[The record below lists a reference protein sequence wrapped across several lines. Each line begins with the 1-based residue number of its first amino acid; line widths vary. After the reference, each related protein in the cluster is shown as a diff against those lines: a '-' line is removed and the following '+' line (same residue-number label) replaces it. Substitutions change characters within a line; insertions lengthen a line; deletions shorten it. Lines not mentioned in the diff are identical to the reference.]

1 MKRGNRYQSVV
12 NLLDRTQRYSLDKAA
27 DLVKKTANAKF
38 DETIELAVK
47 LGVDPKQADQNI
59 RGTVALP
66 HGTGKKVRVIVFAQ
80 RDEQIQ
86 EAKEAGAQEAG
97 GEELVQKVADG
108 WLEFDVAVAA
118 PDMMRFIG
126 KLGRIIG
133 PLGLMPS
140 PKAGTVTNDIGA
152 AVQEIMAGRIE
163 YRIERSGSVIHA
175 PVGKASFEKDQIKEN
190 VSTLM
195 NALVTARPASAKG
208 RYLRSIALSSTM
220 GPGIKLDTGEF
231 ARKVTQ

>member
-1 MKRGNRYQSVV
+1 MKRGNRYQSVI
-12 NLLDRTQRYSLDKAA
+12 NLVDRTQRYSLDKAA

-38 DETIELAVK
+38 DETLELAVK
-47 LGVDPKQADQNI
+47 LGVNPKQADQNI

-118 PDMMRFIG
+118 PDMMRFVG
-126 KLGRIIG
+126 RLGRTIG

-140 PKAGTVTNDIGA
+140 PKAGTVTNEIGA
-152 AVQEIMAGRIE
+152 AVREIMAGRIE
-163 YRIERSGSVIHA
+163 YRVERSGSVIHA

-190 VSTLM
+190 VSALM
-195 NALVTARPASAKG
+195 NALVVARPASAKG
-208 RYLRSIALSSTM
+208 RYLRSIVLSSTM

-231 ARKVTQ
+231 ARKVT